1 MPRAGLRG
9 LAALPWRTRTTRQPP
24 RLPDQAQP
32 ARPQL
37 HDPDA
42 EPRLGRRPHLHR
54 TGVGWLNLAT
64 MLDLFTRKIFGWSM
78 RPTLHVE
85 VALDIV
91 QMAIARRRP
100 A

>member
-1 MPRAGLRG
+1 
-9 LAALPWRTRTTRQPP
+9 
-24 RLPDQAQP
+24 
-32 ARPQL
+32 
-37 HDPDA
+37 
-42 EPRLGRRPHLHR
+42 
-54 TGVGWLNLAT
+54 VGWLNLAT